1 MPGARLPRRM
11 PFLRTRMRP
20 AEAMHSRHR
29 RSPLR
34 RLLFALWVLG
44 FALAGAV
51 LIGANTGRAPIPPGH
66 VLRCIA
72 AGVLGRPSG
81 LDESVHTIV
90 WQIRLPRV
98 CLGAL
103 VGASLAGAGA
113 TFQGLLMNPLADP
126 YLIGVSAGAGLGASV
141 AILLRLDDSLGA
153 WSVAL
158 CAFAVA
164 LLTILLV
171 YKLATAGG
179 KVHLEAFILA
189 GVVVGS
195 FLWAGVTLVMTL
207 AGRDLGTIFRWLMGN
222 LEVHQ
227 WAPAAIVLAIGM
239 LAGAGIYAHARDLN
253 LMSLGEESA
262 RQLGVDVERS
272 KRIIIA
278 LASLVTAAAVSFSGI
293 IGFVG
298 LVVPHAAR
306 RLFGADHRV
315 LLPCA
320 ALTGASFLV
329 LADAVARSAPADL
342 PVGVVTSL
350 LGAPFFFYLLKRRPQ

>member
-1 MPGARLPRRM
+1 M
-11 PFLRTRMRP
+11 
-20 AEAMHSRHR
+20 
-29 RSPLR
+29 
-34 RLLFALWVLG
+34 FALLILG
-44 FALAGAV
+44 LALLGA
-51 LIGANTGRAPIPPGH
+51 LLLGANTGRAAIPPGD
-66 VLRCIA
+66 VLRCVGA
-72 AGVLGRPSG
+72 RLLGRPSG
-81 LDESVHTIV
+81 LDESIETIV
-90 WQIRLPRV
+90 WQVRLPRV

-141 AILLRLDDSLGA
+141 ALLLHLDDSLGPWA
-153 WSVAL
+153 VAL
-158 CAFAVA
+158 CAFAAA

-171 YKLATAGG
+171 YKLASVRGR
-179 KVHLEAFILA
+179 VHLEAFILA

-207 AGRDLGTIFRWLMGN
+207 AGQDLGTIFRWLMGN
-222 LEVHQ
+222 LEVQQ
-227 WAPAAIVLAIGM
+227 WAPAGIVLAVGV
-239 LAGAGIYAHARDLN
+239 LAGAGIYGYSRDLN

-262 RQLGVDVERS
+262 RQLGVDVEKA
-272 KRIIIA
+272 KRVIIA

-306 RLFGADHRV
+306 RLFGADHRI
-315 LLPCA
+315 LLPSA

-329 LADAVARSAPADL
+329 LADAVARSTPTEL

-350 LGAPFFFYLLKRRPQ
+350 LGAPFFFYLLRRRPQ